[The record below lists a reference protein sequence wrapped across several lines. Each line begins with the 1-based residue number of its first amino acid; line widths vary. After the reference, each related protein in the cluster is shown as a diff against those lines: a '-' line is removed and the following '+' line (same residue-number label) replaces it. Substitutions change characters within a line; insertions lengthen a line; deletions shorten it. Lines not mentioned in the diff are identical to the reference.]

1 MEEPPSERLLQLL
14 MPGQRGATVLGARV
28 LDEGDTDDAGRPL
41 VRVVFPGL
49 PLWVWE
55 ATVAAG
61 AAQDWNRASDA
72 YEVVE
77 WEARGQ
83 WAAPTGAPL
92 HEIYAT
98 LRRVPARQVG
108 SFVSE

>member
-1 MEEPPSERLLQLL
+1 MDEPPTERLLQLL
-14 MPGQRGATVLGARV
+14 MPGQRGATVLGARLV
-28 LDEGDTDDAGRPL
+28 GEGDTDASDRPL
-41 VRVVFPGL
+41 IAVVFPGL

-61 AAQDWNRASDA
+61 PAQDWNRASDA

-77 WEARGQ
+77 WEARGE

-92 HEIYAT
+92 HEIHAT
-98 LRRVPARQVG
+98 LRRG
-108 SFVSE
+108 SRCQDGRHLPG